1 MPSRLSTSRAY
12 WNLRAE
18 QVMDRVFKDGEQ
30 TLETVQV
37 RVDTPAPEMRTPEMP
52 ANQPTGLSW
61 PQVCLVALGVIG
73 VLGSG
78 ALALHWNLTQQTLE
92 RERNLALIERLR
104 SNRPGGTATDAGNQP
119 PVTTPAAGASGT
131 IPPDDPP
138 EIAMAPITTTT
149 ELDPITVPLPTT
161 PVQILPADSPISAA
175 PAPQPMLVGV
185 VHSDNGGGSAI
196 FQLGDLSLSAFPGD
210 LIGNS
215 GWTLRSVGDQGAVI
229 ERDGASQTL
238 SVGGAF

>member
-37 RVDTPAPEMRTPEMP
+37 RVDTPAPEIRAPEMP

-104 SNRPGGTATDAGNQP
+104 SNRPGGTATAAGTQP

>member
-37 RVDTPAPEMRTPEMP
+37 RVDTPAPEMRAPEMP

-104 SNRPGGTATDAGNQP
+104 GNRPGGTATAAGTQP
-119 PVTTPAAGASGT
+119 PVTTPAAGPSGT
-131 IPPDDPP
+131 VPPDDPP

-161 PVQILPADSPISAA
+161 PVQILPADTPISAA

>member
-30 TLETVQV
+30 TFETVQV
-37 RVDTPAPEMRTPEMP
+37 QVDNPAQEIP
-52 ANQPTGLSW
+52 AIQTTGLSW

-78 ALALHWNLTQQTLE
+78 ALALHWNLTQQALE
-92 RERNLALIERLR
+92 RERNLALIERFR
-104 SNRPGGTATDAGNQP
+104 NNRPGGTVTSAGNQP
-119 PVTTPAAGASGT
+119 PATTPADGPSGT
-131 IPPDDPP
+131 DPPDDPP

-149 ELDPITVPLPTT
+149 ELDPITVPPPRT
-161 PVQILPADSPISAA
+161 PVEILPADSPIGAA
-175 PAPQPMLVGV
+175 PAPHPMLVGV
-185 VHSDNGGGSAI
+185 VRSDNGGGSAI
-196 FQLGDLSLSAFPGD
+196 FQLGDLSLTAFPGD

-229 ERDGASQTL
+229 ERDGTSQTL

>member
-30 TLETVQV
+30 TFETVQV
-37 RVDTPAPEMRTPEMP
+37 QVDNPAQEIP
-52 ANQPTGLSW
+52 AIQTTGLSW

-78 ALALHWNLTQQTLE
+78 ALALHWNLTQQALE
-92 RERNLALIERLR
+92 RERNLALIERFR
-104 SNRPGGTATDAGNQP
+104 NNRPGGTVTSAGNQP
-119 PVTTPAAGASGT
+119 PATTPADGPSGT
-131 IPPDDPP
+131 DPPDDPP
-138 EIAMAPITTTT
+138 EIAMSPITITT
-149 ELDPITVPLPTT
+149 ELDPITVPLPRT
-161 PVQILPADSPISAA
+161 PVEILPADSPISAA
-175 PAPQPMLVGV
+175 PAPHPMLVGV
-185 VHSDNGGGSAI
+185 VRSDNGGGSAI
-196 FQLGDLSLSAFPGD
+196 FQLGDTSLTASPGD

>member
-37 RVDTPAPEMRTPEMP
+37 RVDTPAPEMRAPEMP

-104 SNRPGGTATDAGNQP
+104 GNRPGGTATAAGTQP
-119 PVTTPAAGASGT
+119 PATTPAAGASGT

-175 PAPQPMLVGV
+175 PSPQPMLVGV

>member
-30 TLETVQV
+30 TFETVQV
-37 RVDTPAPEMRTPEMP
+37 QVDTPAQEIP
-52 ANQPTGLSW
+52 ANQTTGLSW

-78 ALALHWNLTQQTLE
+78 ALALHWNLTQQALE
-92 RERNLALIERLR
+92 RERNLALIERFR
-104 SNRPGGTATDAGNQP
+104 NNRPGGTITSAGNQP
-119 PVTTPAAGASGT
+119 PATTPADGPSGT
-131 IPPDDPP
+131 VQPDDPP

-161 PVQILPADSPISAA
+161 PVEILPADSPISAA
-175 PAPQPMLVGV
+175 PVPHPMLVGV
-185 VHSDNGGGSAI
+185 VRSDNGGGSAI
-196 FQLGDLSLSAFPGD
+196 FQLGDLSLTAFPGD

-229 ERDGASQTL
+229 ERDGTSQTL

>member
-37 RVDTPAPEMRTPEMP
+37 RVDTPAPEMRAPEMP

-104 SNRPGGTATDAGNQP
+104 SNRPGGTATAAGTQP